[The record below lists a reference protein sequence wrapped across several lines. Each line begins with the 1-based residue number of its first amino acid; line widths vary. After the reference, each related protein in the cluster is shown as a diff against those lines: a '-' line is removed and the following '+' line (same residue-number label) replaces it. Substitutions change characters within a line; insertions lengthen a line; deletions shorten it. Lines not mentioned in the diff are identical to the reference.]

1 MKKKKPGFTERQM
14 DVLKLMVL
22 GKSNKDI
29 SEKLCICNS
38 TVKAHLTG
46 IFEKLGVKK
55 QNRSHKNGYLKK
67 DYSSSR
73 LRTAIKASCG
83 TSTRPTDFIRFLPFF
98 CFSKSFRLRE
108 ISPP

>member
-38 TVKAHLTG
+38 TVKAHILRA
-46 IFEKLGVKK
+46 FL
-55 QNRSHKNGYLKK
+55 KNWG
-67 DYSSSR
+67 
-73 LRTAIKASCG
+73 
-83 TSTRPTDFIRFLPFF
+83 
-98 CFSKSFRLRE
+98 
-108 ISPP
+108 

>member
-46 IFEKLGVKK
+46 IFEKLGVK
-55 QNRSHKNGYLKK
+55 NRTEATRIAILK
-67 DYSSSR
+67 R
-73 LRTAIKASCG
+73 I
-83 TSTRPTDFIRFLPFF
+83 I
-98 CFSKSFRLRE
+98 
-108 ISPP
+108 PPQDSEQP